1 MAKVAIL
8 GFGVVG
14 QGVYEVLN
22 KNSSLISSRMG
33 EDFEVKR
40 ILDRRTFPGHAME
53 KAVTH
58 DFNDILGDKEITVVA
73 ETMGGTTPAYE
84 FSLALIRAGKS
95 VVTSNKAVVEKHGA
109 ELVAEAEKHGVAY
122 LYEASAGGGIPVIH
136 PMLHCLCA
144 NDMEWV
150 CGILNGTTN
159 YILTKMR
166 DEGTPFEVALSQAQ
180 ALGYAEADPTADISG
195 ADCARKICILAGIA
209 FNTVITL
216 DDVSVMQGID
226 TVTPEDVKKAG
237 SRGYAIKLIG
247 FAEKKE
253 EKIRLLVAP
262 CLVKKDTVLGIT
274 DDVINAVTVYG
285 NCVGGVTFR
294 GRGAGGVATASAVV
308 SDIIEAA
315 TGKYVKDIRA
325 NAQKD
330 VFLSASQGSDMLYIP
345 ETDEFIPA
353 DMLEK
358 QLEIVGEKKYY
369 RVIEIKE

>member
-40 ILDRRTFPGHAME
+40 ILDLRTFPGHAME
-53 KAVTH
+53 KAVTP
-58 DFNDILGDKEITVVA
+58 DFNDILCDEEISVVA
-73 ETMGGTTPAYE
+73 ETMGGTSPAYE

-95 VVTSNKAVVEKHGA
+95 VVTSNKAVVEKHGI
-109 ELVAEAEKHGVAY
+109 ELLAEAEKHGVAY

-136 PMLHCLCA
+136 PMLQCLCA
-144 NDMEWV
+144 NDMESV

-166 DEGTPFEVALSQAQ
+166 DEGTPFDEALKQAQ
-180 ALGYAEADPTADISG
+180 ALGYAEKDPTADISG

-209 FNTVITL
+209 FNSVITL
-216 DDVSVMQGID
+216 DNVSVMQGID
-226 TVTPEDVKKAG
+226 TVTPEDVKKAEN
-237 SRGYAIKLIG
+237 RGYSIKLIG
-247 FAEKKE
+247 YGERNEGKV
-253 EKIRLLVAP
+253 RLLVAP

-294 GRGAGGVATASAVV
+294 GRGAGGVATASAVA

-315 TGKYVKDIRA
+315 KGRYVRDKRNALSKDA
-325 NAQKD
+325 FVTELQGKD
-330 VFLSASQGSDMLYIP
+330 VLYVP

-353 DMLEK
+353 DTLEN
-358 QLEIVGEKKYY
+358 QLRLVGNKKYY

>member
-22 KNSSLISSRMG
+22 KNSSLISLRTG

-40 ILDRRTFPGHAME
+40 ILDRRVFPGHPME
-53 KAVTH
+53 KRVTA
-58 DFNDILGDKEITVVA
+58 DFNDILNDTEISVVA

-109 ELVAEAEKHGVAY
+109 ELLAEAEKHGVAY

-144 NDMEWV
+144 NDIQRV

-166 DEGTPFEVALSQAQ
+166 DEGTEFDAALKQAQ
-180 ALGYAEADPTADISG
+180 ALGYAEADPAADITG
-195 ADCARKICILAGIA
+195 ADAARKICILAGIA
-209 FNTVITL
+209 FNTLITL
-216 DDVSVMQGID
+216 DNVSVMQGID
-226 TVTPEDVKKAG
+226 SVTPDDVKKAEEH
-237 SRGYAIKLIG
+237 GYAIKLIG
-247 FAEKKE
+247 YGEKSAEG
-253 EKIRLLVAP
+253 IRLLVAP
-262 CLVKKDTVLGIT
+262 CLVKKNTVLGVT
-274 DDVINAVTVYG
+274 DDVINAVSVYG
-285 NCVGGVTFR
+285 DCVGGVTFR

-315 TGKYVKDIRA
+315 TGRYVRVICSEPQKDIFVSA
-325 NAQKD
+325 ENGKD
-330 VFLSASQGSDMLYIP
+330 TLYLP

-353 DMLEK
+353 EK
-358 QLEIVGEKKYY
+358 LSEQLKKTGNKKYY
-369 RVIEIKE
+369 RVIDIIE

>member
-1 MAKVAIL
+1 MAKIAIL

-40 ILDRRTFPGHAME
+40 ILDLRTFPGHAME
-53 KAVTH
+53 KAVTP
-58 DFNDILGDKEITVVA
+58 DFNDILCDKEITVVA

-95 VVTSNKAVVEKHGA
+95 VVTSNKAVVEKHGI
-109 ELVAEAEKHGVAY
+109 ELLAEAEKNGVAY

-144 NDMEWV
+144 NQTESM

-166 DEGTPFEVALSQAQ
+166 DEGTLFEDALKQAQ
-180 ALGYAEADPTADISG
+180 ALGYAEKDPTADISG
-195 ADCARKICILAGIA
+195 ADSARKICILAGIA

-237 SRGYAIKLIG
+237 NRGYAIKLIG
-247 FAEKKE
+247 FAEKRE

-274 DDVINAVTVYG
+274 DDVINAVTLYG

-315 TGKYVKDIRA
+315 TGKYVKDIHV
-325 NAQKD
+325 NCGKEI
-330 VFLSASQGSDMLYIP
+330 FLSASEGIDTLYVP

-353 DMLEK
+353 DTLEN
-358 QLEIVGEKKYY
+358 QLRLVGNKKYY